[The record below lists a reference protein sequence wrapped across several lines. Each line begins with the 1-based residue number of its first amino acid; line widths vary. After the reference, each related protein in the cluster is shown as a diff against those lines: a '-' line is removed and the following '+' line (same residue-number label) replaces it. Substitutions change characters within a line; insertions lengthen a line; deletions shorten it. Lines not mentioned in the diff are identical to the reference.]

1 MSEVYFRGKGK
12 SRAQLLKEDIARR
25 EAVSENVIDLYPEND
40 TSMQDNAYIRK
51 MLRES
56 ESKKSM
62 SNYSAFQENV
72 MKELFFQTMYTN
84 LVEPVL
90 NEAYANDHHK
100 EVAART
106 IIDFINEQD
115 VYDMLS
121 QWKYKNQ
128 ILAEYAQ
135 AIDKTYKL
143 ITETA
148 KDKLKEGLTQSDA
161 FQIEN
166 NKIDDYIMDTKD
178 IIPPDIS
185 KTIVDRV
192 EDSINDFVADNK
204 INKMKIMQIY
214 DKAKDQ
220 IAAAEGN
227 SEIQES
233 YLSIAKKK
241 EKAILE
247 SDTNV
252 FGAMTKILTES
263 VMKIRSLKESYCDE
277 KGKVDFSKVIGDAR
291 SIYTCLEALNTVGI
305 VDATPEYIANTL
317 KGMRDNM
324 ETISNDEK
332 LTPDGD
338 QSKQPKEVTHD
349 DGSGNNDNPADDFVG
364 KTNDF

>member
-1 MSEVYFRGKGK
+1 MSGIYFKGKGK
-12 SRAQLLKEDIARR
+12 SRAQLLKEDIEAR
-25 EAVSENVIDLYPEND
+25 EKLAESTIDLYPKED
-40 TSMQDNAYIRK
+40 TSIQDNAYIRK

-56 ESKKSM
+56 ETKKSM
-62 SNYSAFQENV
+62 NNFSSFQESV
-72 MKELFFQTMYTN
+72 MKELLFQTMYTN

-90 NEAYANDHHK
+90 NESYANDHQK

-115 VYDMLS
+115 IYDMVNT
-121 QWKYKNQ
+121 WKYKNAY
-128 ILAEYAQ
+128 LAEYASN
-135 AIDKTYKL
+135 INRVNKL

-148 KDKLKEGLTQSDA
+148 KDKLKEGLTQKDA

-166 NKIDDYIMDTKD
+166 DKINDYIMDTKD

-204 INKMKIMQIY
+204 INKVKIMQIY

-227 SEIQES
+227 QEVQES
-233 YLSIAKKK
+233 YLAIAKKK

-263 VMKIRSLKESYCDE
+263 VMKIPVLKESYCND
-277 KGKVDFSKVIGDAR
+277 KGKVDFSKVMGDVR

-305 VDATPEYIANTL
+305 VDATPEYIADTL
-317 KGMRDNM
+317 KSMRDNM
-324 ETISNDEK
+324 ETITNDDRM
-332 LTPDGD
+332 TPDGD
-338 QSKQPKEVTHD
+338 QSKQPKEITHD